1 MSLTFI
7 FIKSK
12 YFEFYFIFRHFR
24 KQGIILL
31 PHILRDITLIIC
43 FVINF
48 QFCHKIKKKVNQII
62 IFKVDK

>member
-12 YFEFYFIFRHFR
+12 YLESNFIFKHSC

-31 PHILRDITLIIC
+31 PIYAAGHY
-43 FVINF
+43 FNF
-48 QFCHKIKKKVNQII
+48 FFHY
-62 IFKVDK
+62 